1 MAVMTNVA
9 EGPPSSSGA
18 PNNPTISGQNI
29 TKSWGTHA
37 VLTNCSFQIS
47 GGVTGLLG
55 SNGAGKT
62 TLFGMIL
69 GLHEPNSGELR
80 VFGLD
85 PRTAGP
91 KIRAR
96 IGYSPEHHL
105 LPPDLRAHDL
115 VRHIGEIHGLSR
127 RDATTRAS
135 DALWQVGLGEE
146 RFRALGT
153 MSTGQRQRV
162 KLAQALVHDPALILL
177 DEPTDGLDPL
187 QREKMLSLIRRIGT
201 EFGIDVVLSSHLLE
215 EVEQICDSVVI
226 LANGTVAASGGLG
239 ELRGDTYG
247 VVAVLDRDVELVGH
261 LLSQAGW
268 STNIA
273 GNRLSIAINQ
283 NLDQGLD
290 ALRDAIA
297 EVGAPLRS
305 LQPERRSL
313 EDIFLGSAS

>member
-1 MAVMTNVA
+1 MTNVTD
-9 EGPPSSSGA
+9 PPQFSIG
-18 PNNPTISGQNI
+18 NQKNHTISGQNI
-29 TKSWGTHA
+29 TKSWGTHR
-37 VLTNCSFQIS
+37 VLTDCSFRIS
-47 GGVTGLLG
+47 SGITGLLG

-69 GLHEPNSGELR
+69 GLHQPNSGEVL

-85 PRTAGP
+85 PHTAGP
-91 KIRAR
+91 EIRAR

-115 VRHIGEIHGLSR
+115 VRHIAEVHGLGR
-127 RDATTRAS
+127 RAATTRAS

-187 QREKMLSLIRRIGT
+187 QREKMLSLIQRIGN
-201 EFGIDVVLSSHLLE
+201 EFGIDVVISSHLLD

-226 LANGTVAASGGLG
+226 LANGTVTASGSLG
-239 ELRGDTYG
+239 ELRGETYG
-247 VVAVLDRDVELVGH
+247 IVAEIDANIHTVATLLD
-261 LLSQAGW
+261 SQGW
-268 STNIA
+268 STDIV
-273 GNRLSIAINQ
+273 GNRLTMSIQ
-283 NLDQGLD
+283 GNLDQGLD
-290 ALRDAIA
+290 ALRDAVAQA
-297 EVGAPLRS
+297 EAPLRS
-305 LQPERRSL
+305 LRPRRTSL
-313 EDIFLGSAS
+313 EEIFLGNAS